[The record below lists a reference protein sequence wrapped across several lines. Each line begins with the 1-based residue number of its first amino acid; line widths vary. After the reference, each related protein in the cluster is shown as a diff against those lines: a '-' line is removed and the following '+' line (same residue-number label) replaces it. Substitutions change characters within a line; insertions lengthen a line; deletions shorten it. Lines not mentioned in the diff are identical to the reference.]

1 MQFERAKV
9 ASQTEQMVNY
19 LVRNNLIEIDKTERV
34 GLEKRLAR
42 IVLQYITEY
51 EQLDDDTYRFLAE
64 HDLLPDDYY
73 KRVLNNLA
81 KEAELP
87 LGSDALDELNKDIE
101 AFLWDDDAIIEL
113 FADSRELVAAV
124 TPYLKAMKR

>member
-1 MQFERAKV
+1 VQFDRAKV

-42 IVLQYITEY
+42 IVLRYITEY